1 MLSRRFPFTR
11 LRFSFVAALVAIAM
25 WLSAP
30 GGVAEAAGSW
40 TNVIGLPMQ
49 TVNHCAA
56 VLNDKLYVLGGG
68 TIPNSY
74 SSTNAFRL
82 DGTNWTSIPWAPVG
96 GFGGLISA
104 GAATL
109 NGTLYL
115 IGGHNGSSERTN
127 VYSFNGT
134 NWTVAPS
141 LPAARQYLA
150 ACTFQSKIY
159 AIGGRFGVSAQTNVY
174 CFDGTNWSETV
185 GLPVVNMA
193 LSASVHNGRL
203 YAVGGYDGVTPSYT
217 NVYRFD
223 GTNWT
228 AVAGLPVPRSH
239 HSTAEMGGRLYA
251 MGGVYGTVHSNV
263 YCYDG
268 TNWTESPG
276 LPLAKGYLAAAA
288 TLGNKIYHTGGSTDM
303 ANGVTNVFAWVDP
316 SVKLD
321 QLITFVPVPPQKVSG
336 SVGLAATASSGLPV
350 GFAVGSGP
358 ASITGGTNLSFT
370 GVGTVSIVVS
380 QSGDATYNPAPN
392 VTNTFHVYALSAYS
406 GPFAGGNTITITNGN
421 FGTITNVL
429 VGGVAST
436 IEASGA
442 NWVRITVP
450 AAGSAGAKDL
460 VIQTSDNGDKTL
472 AAAYT
477 VNPAGDISGGTG
489 SRMWQSVGQA
499 LVPGQV
505 SAVGANNTI
514 YGMDYYG
521 NNLYIGGAFTNAGGS
536 NCYRVARHD
545 GTNWHSM
552 QAGVLRVANVNCIKG
567 SPHGIYSGG
576 YFTNIGGSYNPDG
589 TMNNDGGVNA
599 YAAARFDGT
608 SWNAMGH
615 APLLGNKTGLY
626 FTVSING
633 YVNWME
639 PYKDDTVIAVGYF
652 TNSDYRAAGL
662 NYIAKYDGAG
672 WTNMQGGFRNV
683 PLAAAYDRDRDHLY
697 VGGSFTNHYPT
708 NTSRHIRYIAR
719 WDGVNW
725 TNMAQGFGNRVTCM
739 AVNPANGE
747 LYIGGWFTNYFD
759 SAGDPHPANY
769 VAKWDPVSQSL
780 TNVGSGFN
788 NWVYALKVAPDGTLY
803 AGGSFTNTYISTE
816 PDKSAPQLAVRRIA
830 MWNGT
835 HWTNMGRGLSDTV
848 LSLTVNT
855 NNNDVYAGGYFRIAT
870 QDDGTDT
877 NTWHIASYGAG
888 GVTSTGVDPDTGPIT
903 GGFEVV
909 ISGSNLGSGDITNVT
924 LCGVSVASIVSQSAT
939 QVVVVA
945 AAGDP
950 GMGDVRV
957 YSASYGETVKSD
969 AFTYTGPLFA
979 LLGANGAAVASGE
992 AVSEAKGT
1000 DFGTI
1005 NLGDAATNRFA
1016 ITNAGDAVLTI
1027 SSWPTNGTGA
1037 GAFAIAGMPVTVA
1050 AGTISNFSVIFTPVS
1065 AGTSTCTVS
1074 IVNSSTNTPYLL
1086 NLSGH
1091 GVKQNQTITFPAIP
1105 DQLTTNLVGL
1115 AATASSGLAVQFSVG
1130 GGSAL
1135 ITGDTNLSFTGTG
1148 SVLIVAS
1155 QIGDANWNPAPNVTN
1170 TFNVTKAAAGV
1181 YLQDLAQTYDGT
1193 ARSVTATSDPSGLTI
1208 EFTYNGNAWAPT
1220 NAGSYAITGVVND
1233 VMYQGSQTGT
1243 LVISKG
1249 AASVYLLD
1257 LAQTYDGTAKSV
1269 TATSD
1274 PAGLTIEFTYN
1285 GNAWAP
1291 TNAGSY
1297 AVTGTVNDV
1306 NWVGSADGTLV
1317 VSKGT
1322 AGVYLLNLA
1331 QTYDGLAKSVTA
1343 TSDPSGLTIEF
1354 SYNGNAWAPTNA
1366 GSYAVTGTV
1375 NDANWQGS
1383 ADGTLVV
1390 SKGAAEVYLLDLA
1403 QTYDGTARSV
1413 AATSDP
1419 SGLTIEFTYNG
1430 NAWAPTNTGSYAV
1443 TGTVNDANWQGT
1455 ADGTLV
1461 VSKGTAGLYLLD
1473 LTQMYDGTARSVTAT
1488 SDPSGLTIEF
1498 TYNGNAWAPTNAGS
1512 YAVTGTVNDANWV
1525 GSADGILVV
1534 SKGIAG
1540 VYLSDLSQTYDGSA
1554 KSVTATSDPSGLTI
1568 EFTYS
1573 GNAWAP
1579 TNAGSY
1585 AVTGT
1590 VNDVNWVGSADGT
1603 LVVSKGTAGV
1613 YLLNLAQTYDGLA
1626 KSVTATSDPSGL
1638 TIEFSY
1644 NGNAWAPTNAGS
1656 YAVTGTVNDAN
1667 WQGSADGTLVVSK
1680 GAAEVY
1686 LLDLAQTYDGTARSV
1701 AATSDPS
1708 GLTIEFTYNGNAW
1721 APTNTGSYAV
1731 TGTVNDANWQG
1742 TADGTLVVSKG
1753 AANVYLLDLT
1763 QTYDGTAKSASAT
1776 TMPAGL
1782 TVEFTYNG
1790 SSTSPSEAGS
1800 YAVTGTVNDANWQGE
1815 ETGTLTIGKAGQT
1828 ITFSPVAPQKAS
1840 AIVGLAATGGGSGN
1854 PVTFAAGAPGVI
1866 TDGTNLSYTGVG
1878 DVIVVASQAGNAD
1891 YEAAPDVTNVV
1902 KVFSVTPDVGPFAGG
1917 HNATISN
1924 GYFGTI
1930 TNVLVGGVA
1939 AAIQSSGANWVT
1951 LTVPAVGSHG
1961 IKDIVIQTS
1970 DNGETT
1976 LPDAYTV
1983 AVRAEDLPLGSLVYD
1998 DDWTWSGLPLKWRVV
2013 DTNYGGTAGL
2023 VTLQAT
2029 SSLGGRAYHEGAWAN
2044 QWGSC
2049 TLRTWLNSTN
2059 FHGGFSP
2066 AFSGAVVCTRVP
2078 WTTYNS
2084 AGAFVSGITTD
2095 QVFIASRT
2103 ELGGDVWASEGE
2115 VLDWFS
2121 DPGTAAARRSDLSP
2135 SPMNYWTRS
2144 GMRAMWGVT
2153 YYDLA
2158 AYYAAV
2164 PGGAIAYGPWTGDAL
2179 GVVPMVNIGGPV
2191 EFAVQPDGTYRLY
2204 EGPLPQSITFP
2215 NPGPQFT
2222 TNVVALSATA
2232 SSGQDV
2238 IYSVLSGPASVAG
2251 GILTFTGT
2259 GDVTVI
2265 ASHPGNAYWNPAPN
2279 LTNAFTVTKATAS
2292 LALTNLNQIYSGSAR
2307 EAGYETVPA
2316 GLTVLLTYDGN
2327 LWAPTNAGSYAVAG
2341 VVDDVMW
2348 QGSQTGTLTVAK
2360 ADQTIAF
2367 PPIADQLTTNEVGLA
2382 ATAASGFDVTFFAGA
2397 PPAVIMGGTNL
2408 SFTGTGM
2415 VSVVAS
2421 QAGDANWNPAPDV
2434 TNTFTVTKAAA
2445 SLTLTN
2451 LNQACDG
2458 TARTAGYAVVPSGL
2472 TVLLTYNGNVW
2483 APTNVGSYAVTGV
2496 VDDVM
2501 WQGLAT
2507 GTLVVVKGDQIITN
2521 FLPADG
2527 AVFVLGTATSVSA
2540 QASSGLAVGFNNLTP
2555 EIASLT
2561 GTAIAFTNP
2570 GAARVQAFQPGDAN
2584 WNAAV
2589 PVVHEWR
2596 VGGLIT
2602 NIMPGAANVG
2612 GGIEVLIQGL
2622 WLGDG
2627 SNITTVELAGVAAD
2641 IVTQGVHEVTVT
2653 AGAAPAAVTGDVFV
2667 VSGTGGEMW
2676 MSNAFEYLWFDAPV
2690 QLDPVD
2696 ITASNLVARWLLA
2709 AGADK
2714 HILEVGLDTNFTAH
2728 LPGYEAVDVA
2738 LAQQYL
2744 VAGLTEGTWYAMR
2757 LFAWNTNGYSPPSRT
2772 VWVPAGT
2779 NLPYVT
2785 HPPMGGPVTEDAVM
2799 QFTLACMFHGSGLI
2813 YTAESS
2819 DTNIVGVSI
2828 AGGVLEIDPRN
2839 PGTATI
2845 TVTATDPATGY
2856 SASYSFVI
2864 EVVGTVPFSSAFQDR
2879 EIWNPRFT
2887 QRLWVT
2893 NDLAID
2899 AIGIRVLFAGLL
2911 PGIIVENQTGISVD
2925 GRPMIEMEAPFP
2937 PDGTMELDIIYIC
2950 TGAETVS
2957 DYPPVVEVQYILPG
2971 WRPPLPG
2978 EGVPVGVKLVFDAER
2993 VLLEF
2998 DTTVGMLYAIE
3009 YMNNFP
3015 AGTWREVSLRL
3026 RATANRTQWIDA
3038 GPPATLP
3045 FEGLRVYRIKA
3056 VAE

>member
-1354 SYNGNAWAPTNA
+1354 TYNGNAWAPTNA

-1383 ADGTLVV
+1383 AD
-1390 SKGAAEVYLLDLA
+1390 S
-1403 QTYDGTARSV
+1403 
-1413 AATSDP
+1413 
-1419 SGLTIEFTYNG
+1419 
-1430 NAWAPTNTGSYAV
+1430 
-1443 TGTVNDANWQGT
+1443 
-1455 ADGTLV
+1455 
-1461 VSKGTAGLYLLD
+1461 
-1473 LTQMYDGTARSVTAT
+1473 
-1488 SDPSGLTIEF
+1488 
-1498 TYNGNAWAPTNAGS
+1498 
-1512 YAVTGTVNDANWV
+1512 
-1525 GSADGILVV
+1525 
-1534 SKGIAG
+1534 
-1540 VYLSDLSQTYDGSA
+1540 
-1554 KSVTATSDPSGLTI
+1554 
-1568 EFTYS
+1568 
-1573 GNAWAP
+1573 
-1579 TNAGSY
+1579 
-1585 AVTGT
+1585 
-1590 VNDVNWVGSADGT
+1590 
-1603 LVVSKGTAGV
+1603 
-1613 YLLNLAQTYDGLA
+1613 
-1626 KSVTATSDPSGL
+1626 
-1638 TIEFSY
+1638 
-1644 NGNAWAPTNAGS
+1644 
-1656 YAVTGTVNDAN
+1656 
-1667 WQGSADGTLVVSK
+1667 TLVVSK

>member
-1 MLSRRFPFTR
+1 MKTGIQSGFYAERRAPFSFSTARRTSCGSCLVMPWFRRRVRHVRDVAMLSRRFPFTR

-1383 ADGTLVV
+1383 AD
-1390 SKGAAEVYLLDLA
+1390 S
-1403 QTYDGTARSV
+1403 
-1413 AATSDP
+1413 
-1419 SGLTIEFTYNG
+1419 
-1430 NAWAPTNTGSYAV
+1430 
-1443 TGTVNDANWQGT
+1443 
-1455 ADGTLV
+1455 
-1461 VSKGTAGLYLLD
+1461 
-1473 LTQMYDGTARSVTAT
+1473 
-1488 SDPSGLTIEF
+1488 
-1498 TYNGNAWAPTNAGS
+1498 
-1512 YAVTGTVNDANWV
+1512 
-1525 GSADGILVV
+1525 
-1534 SKGIAG
+1534 
-1540 VYLSDLSQTYDGSA
+1540 
-1554 KSVTATSDPSGLTI
+1554 
-1568 EFTYS
+1568 
-1573 GNAWAP
+1573 
-1579 TNAGSY
+1579 
-1585 AVTGT
+1585 
-1590 VNDVNWVGSADGT
+1590 
-1603 LVVSKGTAGV
+1603 
-1613 YLLNLAQTYDGLA
+1613 
-1626 KSVTATSDPSGL
+1626 
-1638 TIEFSY
+1638 
-1644 NGNAWAPTNAGS
+1644 
-1656 YAVTGTVNDAN
+1656 
-1667 WQGSADGTLVVSK
+1667 TLVVSK

>member
-1 MLSRRFPFTR
+1 MKTGIQSGFYAERRAPFSFSTARRTSCGSCLVMPWFRRRVRHVRDVAMLSRRFPFTR

-1285 GNAWAP
+1285 
-1291 TNAGSY
+1291 
-1297 AVTGTVNDV
+1297 
-1306 NWVGSADGTLV
+1306 
-1317 VSKGT
+1317 
-1322 AGVYLLNLA
+1322 
-1331 QTYDGLAKSVTA
+1331 
-1343 TSDPSGLTIEF
+1343 
-1354 SYNGNAWAPTNA
+1354 
-1366 GSYAVTGTV
+1366 
-1375 NDANWQGS
+1375 
-1383 ADGTLVV
+1383 
-1390 SKGAAEVYLLDLA
+1390 
-1403 QTYDGTARSV
+1403 
-1413 AATSDP
+1413 
-1419 SGLTIEFTYNG
+1419 
-1430 NAWAPTNTGSYAV
+1430 
-1443 TGTVNDANWQGT
+1443 
-1455 ADGTLV
+1455 
-1461 VSKGTAGLYLLD
+1461 
-1473 LTQMYDGTARSVTAT
+1473 
-1488 SDPSGLTIEF
+1488 
-1498 TYNGNAWAPTNAGS
+1498 
-1512 YAVTGTVNDANWV
+1512 
-1525 GSADGILVV
+1525 
-1534 SKGIAG
+1534 
-1540 VYLSDLSQTYDGSA
+1540 
-1554 KSVTATSDPSGLTI
+1554 
-1568 EFTYS
+1568 